1 MKHPEISFNS
11 ATLRQ
16 TLCRVAPRLFAF
28 GVVAFG
34 ALAPRPALAQSTGL
48 VPFRVKIGALLP
60 AQSEVRDNA
69 GSVVPTAEVDIR
81 IPRVLG
87 ADFVSVGIQSR
98 SNNGGRLRVVPVTV
112 SRTFQPPNP
121 VGRVTGSPYFGV
133 GAGAYFLN
141 GRSGGQSDSKIAAGG
156 FGQAGY
162 QFPNKFFI
170 EAKYQIVAG
179 KAAGLR
185 PNGLLL
191 SIGRSF

>member
-1 MKHPEISFNS
+1 MKLPFPSS
-11 ATLRQ
+11 SST
-16 TLCRVAPRLFAF
+16 TLCSFAPRVFAL
-28 GVVAFG
+28 GVLTLGAL
-34 ALAPRPALAQSTGL
+34 ALAPRPALAQSTGI
-48 VPFRVKIGALLP
+48 VPVRVKIGALLP
-60 AQSEVRDNA
+60 AQSEARDNA
-69 GSVVPTAEVDIR
+69 GSLVPAAEVDIR
-81 IPRVLG
+81 IPRILG

-98 SNNGGRLRVVPVTV
+98 SNNGGRLRVVPITI

-121 VGRVTGSPYFGV
+121 VGAVTGSPYFGV

-141 GRSGGQSDSKIAAGG
+141 GRSGGGQSDSKIAPGA

-179 KAAGLR
+179 KVAGLR
-185 PNGLLL
+185 PNGLVL